1 MRFAILTIL
10 LFTALTACNREA
22 LDATAPKDGFLA
34 PASAPPRPPAPV
46 RNTMREVE
54 KPGEVAP
61 MMEATDDLKAD
72 NEPSPGV
79 PTPEQIEAIRRQG
92 PRRTTPMPDRPQTAA
107 PTAPPTAG
115 SVPTAATSGKPV
127 LDYDRPMFSL
137 SKTPCYGKC
146 PQYSLTLTNDRQ
158 LILNAINHMDKK
170 GKYSIR
176 LNAREYN
183 TLLMGL
189 DSLNLQ
195 TLPAVY
201 PQDTKRI
208 PSDVQATVLR
218 FPNDAGTEE
227 KKVEIYFDA
236 PEKLA
241 SFLTRF
247 EAMVE
252 RKDWIKMAE

>member
-1 MRFAILTIL
+1 MRFVILTIL
-10 LFTALTACNREA
+10 LLTVLTACNREA
-22 LDATAPKDGFLA
+22 ADATANADGFLA
-34 PASAPPRPPAPV
+34 PASAPPAADV
-46 RNTMREVE
+46 NTMREE
-54 KPGEVAP
+54 DKPQEGRP
-61 MMEATDDLKAD
+61 MIEGPSAGDIEAA
-72 NEPSPGV
+72 NEPNGGI
-79 PTPEQIEAIRRQG
+79 PTPEQIEAIRQQG
-92 PRRTTPMPDRPQTAA
+92 PGRTTPMPDRPQTAA
-107 PTAPPTAG
+107 SPAPTTAG
-115 SVPTAATSGKPV
+115 SMPATATSGKPV
-127 LDYDRPMFSL
+127 LDYDRPVFTL

-158 LILNAINHMDKK
+158 LILDAINYMDKK

-176 LNAREYN
+176 LNTREYN

-208 PSDVQATVLR
+208 PSDIQATVLR

-252 RKDWIKMAE
+252 RKDWVKMAE

>member
-1 MRFAILTIL
+1 MRFAILSIL
-10 LFTALTACNREA
+10 LLTVLTACNREA
-22 LDATAPKDGFLA
+22 SDATASKDGFLA
-34 PASAPPRPPAPV
+34 PASAPPAPAP
-46 RNTMREVE
+46 NTMREE
-54 KPGEVAP
+54 DKPREGRP
-61 MMEATDDLKAD
+61 MIEGPSAGDLEAA
-72 NEPSPGV
+72 NEPNGGV
-79 PTPEQIEAIRRQG
+79 PTPEQIEAIRHQG
-92 PRRTTPMPDRPQTAA
+92 PGRTTPMPDRPQTAA
-107 PTAPPTAG
+107 PTAPATTSTMPAT
-115 SVPTAATSGKPV
+115 TTSGKPV
-127 LDYDRPMFSL
+127 LDYDRPVFTL

-158 LILNAINHMDKK
+158 LILDAINHMDKK

-183 TLLMGL
+183 SLLMGL

-208 PSDVQATVLR
+208 PADIQATVLR
-218 FPNDAGTEE
+218 YPNDTGNEE
-227 KKVEIYFDA
+227 KKVEIYSDA

-252 RKDWIKMAE
+252 RKDWVKMAE